1 MATMPGIRE
10 LEVYTRVDWVGSL
23 PWARADHMQ
32 RNKVA
37 FDSPAALTL
46 ALNSPARAAMR
57 KDYNNFPPFA
67 GKVTHFPMATLVIR
81 P

>member
-1 MATMPGIRE
+1 
-10 LEVYTRVDWVGSL
+10 
-23 PWARADHMQ
+23 MQ
-32 RNKVA
+32 RIKVA

-46 ALNSPARAAMR
+46 ALKSPARAAMR
-57 KDYNNFPPFA
+57 EHYHSFPAFS